1 MMPQWQRL
9 GNAFLLTAAAGGV
22 VCAQSVSE
30 GFDSVADLPG
40 LGWVVVVNNS
50 NPNPATSTSVFQG
63 NFNGGFNKPPPV
75 FSSHSGGTDSYAAM
89 NYNSTS
95 SHGTISTWLISPE
108 LQFANGDA
116 FSFFSRTVSNPQFPD
131 RLEVRISY
139 SGVSVDV
146 GSTEVSVGAFS
157 TLLFTINE
165 GLTPA
170 GFPSVWTQFSG
181 AITGLAGPT
190 SGRIAFRYFVPDAGS
205 GGANSDYIGID
216 TFEFEHSF
224 TGVPEASTA
233 GGVALLAGVL
243 AWQGRGALRPRPVR
257 K

>member
-1 MMPQWQRL
+1 MKPQWQRF

-30 GFDSVADLPG
+30 GFDSVDDLPG
-40 LGWVVVVNNS
+40 LGWVVVNSS
-50 NPNPATSTSVFQG
+50 NPNPVNSTSVFQG
-63 NFNGGFNKPPPV
+63 NFNGGLNKPPPV
-75 FSSHSGGTDSYAAM
+75 FLSHAGDANSYAAM

-108 LQFANGDA
+108 LEFANGDA
-116 FSFFSRTVSNPQFPD
+116 FSFFSRTVSSPTFPD

-139 SGVSVDV
+139 SGASVDV
-146 GSTEVSVGAFS
+146 GDSEVSVGAFS

-165 GLTPA
+165 GLTPT
-170 GFPSVWTQFSG
+170 GYPSVWTQFGS
-181 AITGLAGPT
+181 AITGLVGPT

-205 GGANSDYIGID
+205 GGVNSDYIGID

-224 TGVPEASTA
+224 TGVPEASTV
-233 GGVALLAGVL
+233 GSIALVAGVL
-243 AWQGRGALRPRPVR
+243 AWQSRGALRQRSVR